1 MTSAFHQQ
9 AKNPAA
15 MNTIDQMIR
24 RRSSSWCSRK
34 LMLAMC
40 SRPVAGGAGSTSSS
54 GIVSVGFV
62 VGVQLGVNRRAARSG
77 GGQLAHRA
85 LRRGRRRPDAVGFLV
100 LDFPDFLLELR
111 LELV

>member
-24 RRSSSWCSRK
+24 RRSSSRCSRK
-34 LMLAMC
+34 LMLAMG

-85 LRRGRRRPDAVGFLV
+85 LRRPDAVGFLV